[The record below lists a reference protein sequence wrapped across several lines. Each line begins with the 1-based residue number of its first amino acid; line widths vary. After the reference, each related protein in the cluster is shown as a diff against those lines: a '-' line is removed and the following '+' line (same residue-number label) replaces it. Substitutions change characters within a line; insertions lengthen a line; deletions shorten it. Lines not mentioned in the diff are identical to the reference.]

1 MDYPVIWFS
10 EGGTGGWQRFMIKLE
25 LNNLHF
31 DGGSLPAAKA
41 AAQGTVRDIV
51 DSCRA
56 QGAVIPNIPK
66 KATPFSQLVT
76 KLEEMGLLQ
85 RTEEESHVVDDAS
98 QEQIEQNSSEF
109 PRCSSCSGE
118 KVNFITCTLYTHKF
132 HNSTP
137 FYLTNTP

>member
-10 EGGTGGWQRFMIKLE
+10 EDGTGGWQRFMIKLE

-41 AAQGTVRDIV
+41 AVQGTVRDIV

-56 QGAVIPNIPK
+56 QGAVIPNIPR

-85 RTEEESHVVDDAS
+85 
-98 QEQIEQNSSEF
+98 
-109 PRCSSCSGE
+109 
-118 KVNFITCTLYTHKF
+118 
-132 HNSTP
+132 
-137 FYLTNTP
+137 